1 MWWSYWVCVEKIGE
15 SKEFRAV
22 LICEGQCVAW
32 MMIPQ
37 SRTQQATEIMFLLTA
52 KLSGIIVNFSWGK
65 RLVLILFLLFE
76 KTESITFS
84 ATDYNWPDFQQNGFV
99 NCIFSLPAHCSWCDG
114 TIVAIRLTFC
124 PCPVKLL
131 WVALSIYFHFIR
143 LTQQG
148 VSANTTSVMAAN
160 RAPVLEGLTK
170 TTPNLCFGLFCP
182 SCLPTFITQYI
193 KAH

>member
-1 MWWSYWVCVEKIGE
+1 MMT
-15 SKEFRAV
+15 SKSLTHQDTE
-22 LICEGQCVAW
+22 
-32 MMIPQ
+32 MM
-37 SRTQQATEIMFLLTA
+37 SLLTA
-52 KLSGIIVNFSWGK
+52 KLSGIIVNSFMEKG
-65 RLVLILFLLFE
+65 LFFILFLLFRRV
-76 KTESITFS
+76 ESITFN
-84 ATDYNWPDFQQNGFV
+84 ATDHHWPDFQQNGFV
-99 NCIFSLPAHCSWCDG
+99 NCIFSLPAHRSWCDG
-114 TIVAIRLTFC
+114 TIVAIGLTFC

-160 RAPVLEGLTK
+160 RAPALERLTK